1 MRFRWNEE
9 LKRLFSWLLWFMAVG
24 FLLGNLGMASFKN
37 YMQYEHSA
45 LVGNLLAKV
54 QENYPQVPEEE
65 LVALLNASEPGSADR
80 NSGWDAIARYGVFE
94 EYGSKTFARQ
104 ERMLSRL
111 QLGGNLFFLALFLAG
126 SGGIFYYVGKRQR
139 EISRLQA
146 YLEQLGQGKY
156 RLELE
161 NNADDELSD
170 LRNEIYKLTIF
181 LREQAAL
188 AGKQREALADSV
200 ANISH
205 QLKTPLTSITV
216 LVDNLAEDEE
226 MDADT
231 RHHFLSE
238 IIRQLSGMS
247 WLIAAMLKLSRIE
260 AGVVELKREQ
270 MPAGRLVEECMQ
282 RLESAAEWRG
292 VRLQAGLQE
301 DACLEVDENWTLE
314 ALCNIMKNAIE
325 HSPEGGVV
333 TISTAENE
341 IYTEICVSDEG
352 VGITKEER
360 EKLFRRF
367 YRGSTA
373 PEDGVGIGLALAKAI
388 VEEQNGHIVV
398 ESEEG
403 QGTRFLL
410 KFMK

>member
-1 MRFRWNEE
+1 MRLRWNEE
-9 LKRLFSWLLWFMAVG
+9 LKKLFLRLLLFMVVG
-24 FLLGNLGMASFKN
+24 LILGNLGMEIFKN
-37 YMQYEHSA
+37 YMRYENSM
-45 LVGNLLAKV
+45 LVGNILEKV
-54 QENYPQVPEEE
+54 RENYPQVPEEE
-65 LVALLNASEPGSADR
+65 LIVLFNTSAFEGTDW
-80 NSGWDAIARYGVFE
+80 NLGWDAIARYGVFE
-94 EYGSKTFARQ
+94 EFGSRTFTRQ
-104 ERMLSRL
+104 ENMLKHL
-111 QLGGNLFFLALFLAG
+111 QMGSNLFLLALFLAG
-126 SGGIFYYVGKRQR
+126 VAGIFCYFGKRQK
-139 EISRLQA
+139 EIFRLQE
-146 YLEQLGQGKY
+146 YMEQLEQGKY

-161 NNADDELSD
+161 NNADDELSG
-170 LRNEIYKLTIF
+170 LRNEIYRLTLF

-188 AGKQREALADSV
+188 AKEQRKALADSV

-216 LVDNLAEDEE
+216 LVDNLAGDEE

-247 WLIAAMLKLSRIE
+247 WLIATMLKLSRIE
-260 AGVVELKREQ
+260 AGVVELKREKI
-270 MPAGRLVEECMQ
+270 PVGKIVEECMQ

-292 VRLQAGLQE
+292 VRLQARLQE
-301 DACLEVDENWTLE
+301 DACFTADENWTLE
-314 ALCNIMKNAIE
+314 ALCNIIKNAIE

-341 IYTEICVSDEG
+341 VYTEICVSDSG

-367 YRGSTA
+367 YRGSMA
-373 PEDGVGIGLALAKAI
+373 PEDSVGIGLSLSKAI

-403 QGTRFLL
+403 QGTKFLL

>member
-1 MRFRWNEE
+1 MRVRWNEE
-9 LKRLFSWLLWFMAVG
+9 LKKLFWGLLIFMAVG
-24 FLLGNLGMASFKN
+24 FILGNLGMEIFKN
-37 YMQYEHSA
+37 YMRYENSM
-45 LVGNLLAKV
+45 LVGNVLAKV
-54 QENYPQVPEEE
+54 KENYPQVPEEE
-65 LVALLNASEPGSADR
+65 LIILFNASEFGSADQHL
-80 NSGWDAIARYGVFE
+80 GWDVMARYGVFE
-94 EYGSKTFARQ
+94 EFGSRTFTRQ
-104 ERMLSRL
+104 ENMLKHL
-111 QLGGNLFFLALFLAG
+111 QLGSNLFLLTLFLTGVA
-126 SGGIFYYVGKRQR
+126 GIFCYLGKRQK
-139 EISRLQA
+139 EISGLQE
-146 YLEQLGQGKY
+146 YMEQLGQGKY

-161 NNADDELSD
+161 NNADDELSG
-170 LRNEIYKLTIF
+170 LRNEIYRLTIF

-188 AGKQREALADSV
+188 AQKQRKALADSV

-216 LVDNLAEDEE
+216 LVDNLDGDEE

-260 AGVVELKREQ
+260 AGVVELKREKI
-270 MPAGRLVEECMQ
+270 PVEKIVEECMQ

-292 VRLQAGLQE
+292 VRWQARLQE
-301 DACLEVDENWTLE
+301 DASFTVDENWTLE

-341 IYTEICVSDEG
+341 IYTEICVSDRG

-373 PEDGVGIGLALAKAI
+373 PEDSVGIGLSLSKAI